1 MCKAAQNCRVQSMY
15 EKSKAQVR
23 QMICPRFSS
32 VQFSHSVVSHSL
44 QLPGSPHLLGLRRHR
59 YSLLLLAWEDVQ
71 ALFPS
76 EEHSVTLTWDP
87 GTKSKIALIY
97 GAKHGAGIF
106 SHSLLFSSFLASLEG
121 RSQRT
126 FIWQLR
132 QRLRPVKP
140 LPEVMGPGRG
150 RGGI

>member
-1 MCKAAQNCRVQSMY
+1 M
-15 EKSKAQVR
+15 
-23 QMICPRFSS
+23 
-32 VQFSHSVVSHSL
+32 
-44 QLPGSPHLLGLRRHR
+44 
-59 YSLLLLAWEDVQ
+59 
-71 ALFPS
+71 
-76 EEHSVTLTWDP
+76 TLTWDP
-87 GTKSKIALIY
+87 GTESKIVLIY
-97 GAKHGAGIF
+97 GAKHGAGI

-140 LPEVMGPGRG
+140 LPEVTGPGRG